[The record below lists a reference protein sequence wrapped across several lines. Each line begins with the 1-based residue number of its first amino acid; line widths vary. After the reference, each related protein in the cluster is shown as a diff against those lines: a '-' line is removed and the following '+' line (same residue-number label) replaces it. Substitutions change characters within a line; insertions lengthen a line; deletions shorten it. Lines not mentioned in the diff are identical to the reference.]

1 MLVDVHHAASIA
13 LKDFRKL
20 AATMRPSQF
29 SWVITPKVSYYTQC
43 ERFESIVEE
52 FWSTKTSLQSN
63 QRKFDLSCYH
73 STIAIPLINLL
84 IDEVKCA
91 FDTTNVQN
99 LHSFNIIHL
108 ANILTDVSNEYGIE
122 SSELIYSL
130 YGEKKNDIY
139 DGKRTEAKPL
149 IRCGKVKFINKCE
162 TLRLVP
168 AIFYQI
174 FIFS

>member
-1 MLVDVHHAASIA
+1 MLVDVQHAVSIA

-20 AATMRPSQF
+20 AATTGPSQF
-29 SWVITPKVSYYTQC
+29 RRVMSPKLSYYTQC
-43 ERFESIVEE
+43 ERFLGVVEE

-63 QRKFDLSCYH
+63 QRKFDLPCYY

-91 FDTTNVQN
+91 FDTTNVLN

-130 YGEKKNDIY
+130 YGEKKMISMMVKEQGKTPHQVWKGQIY
-139 DGKRTEAKPL
+139 QQM
-149 IRCGKVKFINKCE
+149 C
-162 TLRLVP
+162 
-168 AIFYQI
+168 
-174 FIFS
+174 

>member
-20 AATMRPSQF
+20 TATMRPSQF

-43 ERFESIVEE
+43 ERFEGIVEE

-99 LHSFNIIHL
+99 LHSFDIIHL

-130 YGEKKNDIY
+130 YGEKKMISMM
-139 DGKRTEAKPL
+139 
-149 IRCGKVKFINKCE
+149 VKEQRQNPSSGVERSNLSTNVK
-162 TLRLVP
+162 L
-168 AIFYQI
+168 
-174 FIFS
+174 